1 MGTLEIVAKASAR
14 DAVLLAKTMPAF
26 SGSETEDLIC
36 GRCGQTIAAGVS
48 ARTLRR
54 SHPEGN
60 RLIVRCACKAYMSW
74 PVRCRGAGPS
84 GGKAADDRSAS
95 VHHAPRDALQP

>member
-1 MGTLEIVAKASAR
+1 MGKLEIVAKASAR
-14 DAVLLAKTMPAF
+14 DAVLLARTLPAF
-26 SGSETEDLIC
+26 SGDESEDLIC

-60 RLIVRCACKAYMSW
+60 RLIVRCACKAYNVVVGALPRRRASW
-74 PVRCRGAGPS
+74 REGSRG
-84 GGKAADDRSAS
+84 
-95 VHHAPRDALQP
+95 

>member
-14 DAVLLAKTMPAF
+14 DAVLLAKTLPAF

-36 GRCGQTIAAGVS
+36 GGCGQTIAAGVS

-60 RLIVRCACKAYMSW
+60 RLIVRCACKAYNVVAGALPRRRAKW
-74 PVRCRGAGPS
+74 REGRG
-84 GGKAADDRSAS
+84 
-95 VHHAPRDALQP
+95 